1 LPFLSPFLKNDGYI
15 RESNNL
21 YCLPMALKMIQYG
34 TQEYEQMIV
43 LRRQILRKPLGLDF
57 SKEELAKEEEH
68 VLLGCFDDEVL
79 EGCCMLVE
87 KSQREIRLR
96 QLAVL
101 SGLQGKGIGRVL
113 MVFAENVARDRR
125 YQKIIMHARISSIPF
140 FDKLGYTVVG
150 EPFIELT
157 IQHVVMEKEL

>member
-1 LPFLSPFLKNDGYI
+1 
-15 RESNNL
+15 
-21 YCLPMALKMIQYG
+21 MALKMIQYG
-34 TQEYEQMIV
+34 SQEYEQMLV
-43 LRRQILRKPLGLDF
+43 LRHQMLRKPLGLDF
-57 SKEELAKEEEH
+57 SMEELSKEEH
-68 VLLGCFDDEVL
+68 NVLLGCFDDDVL

>member
-1 LPFLSPFLKNDGYI
+1 
-15 RESNNL
+15 
-21 YCLPMALKMIQYG
+21 MALKMIQYG
-34 TQEYEQMIV
+34 SKEYEQMLA
-43 LRRQILRKPLGLDF
+43 LRHQILRKPLGLDF
-57 SKEELAKEEEH
+57 SREELEKEAQN

-87 KSQREIRLR
+87 TSKKEVRLR
-96 QLAVL
+96 QMAVL
-101 SGLQGKGIGRVL
+101 SGLQGKGIGRVM

-125 YQKIIMHARISSIPF
+125 YQKIIMHSRVGSIPF
-140 FDKLGYTVVG
+140 FEKLGYYAVG